1 MSRVSVVMPVLNEAD
16 TLAESLARLRAALT
30 DGDEL
35 IVVDGGSTDHS
46 LDIARQV
53 ADTVLTSQPGRSTQ
67 MNAGAVCARGVW
79 LWFVHADTV
88 LDSRHREALNGLAG
102 TALWGRFDVR
112 LSQPRLLFRVIAFMM
127 NWRSRLTGIATGDQA
142 LFVRRD
148 VFREQGGFPEQPL
161 MEDIALSRRLRALA
175 RPACL
180 RPPVITSSRR
190 WERHGAWRTI
200 WLMWSLRFRYWRGAS
215 PEALHREYYRGDAG

>member
-1 MSRVSVVMPVLNEAD
+1 MN
-16 TLAESLARLRAALT
+16 
-30 DGDEL
+30 
-35 IVVDGGSTDHS
+35 
-46 LDIARQV
+46 
-53 ADTVLTSQPGRSTQ
+53 GRS
-67 MNAGAVCARGVW
+67 
-79 LWFVHADTV
+79 
-88 LDSRHREALNGLAG
+88 GLAG
-102 TALWGRFDVR
+102 L
-112 LSQPRLLFRVIAFMM
+112 
-127 NWRSRLTGIATGDQA
+127 ATGEQA
-142 LFVRRD
+142 LVVRGD

>member
-1 MSRVSVVMPVLNEAD
+1 MSRVSVIVPVLNEAD
-16 TLAESLARLRAALT
+16 TLAESLIRLRTALA
-30 DGDEL
+30 DDDEL
-35 IVVDGGSTDHS
+35 IVVDGGSVDHS
-46 LDIARQV
+46 IDIARQL
-53 ADTVLTSQPGRSTQ
+53 ADTVLTSDQGRSFQ

-79 LWFVHADTV
+79 LWFIHADTV
-88 LDSRHREALNGLAG
+88 LNARHREALGSLVSR
-102 TALWGRFDVR
+102 TLWGRFDVR
-112 LSQPRLLFRVIAFMM
+112 LSQPRPLFRVIAFMM

>member
-1 MSRVSVVMPVLNEAD
+1 MSQVSVIVPVLNEAD

-35 IVVDGGSTDHS
+35 IVVDGGSTDLS
-46 LDIARQV
+46 IDIARKV
-53 ADTVLTSQPGRSTQ
+53 ADTVLTSDQGRSIQ
-67 MNAGAVCARGVW
+67 MNTGAVCARGVW
-79 LWFVHADTV
+79 LWFIHADTV
-88 LDSRHREALNGLAG
+88 LDARHRVALNGLPS
-102 TALWGRFDVR
+102 TTRWGRFDVR
-112 LSQPRLLFRVIAFMM
+112 LSQSRSLFRVIAFMM

-161 MEDIALSRRLRALA
+161 MEDIALSRILRTLA

-190 WERHGAWRTI
+190 WENNGPWRTI

-215 PEALHREYYRGDAG
+215 PDALHRDYYRGDAG

>member
-1 MSRVSVVMPVLNEAD
+1 MSRVSVIVPVLNEAD
-16 TLAESLARLRAALT
+16 TLAESLTRLRTALA
-30 DGDEL
+30 DDDEL
-35 IVVDGGSTDHS
+35 IVVDGGSVDHS
-46 LDIARQV
+46 IDIARQL
-53 ADTVLTSQPGRSTQ
+53 ADTVLTSDQGRSFQ

-79 LWFVHADTV
+79 LWFIHADTV
-88 LDSRHREALNGLAG
+88 LNARHREALGSLVSR
-102 TALWGRFDVR
+102 TLWGRFDVR
-112 LSQPRLLFRVIAFMM
+112 LSQPRPLFRVIAFMM

-215 PEALHREYYRGDAG
+215 PDALHRDYYRGDAG

>member
-1 MSRVSVVMPVLNEAD
+1 MSRISVIVPVLNEAD
-16 TLAESLARLRAALT
+16 TLAESLAWLRAALT
-30 DGDEL
+30 GDDEL

-46 LDIARQV
+46 IDIARQI
-53 ADTVLTSQPGRSTQ
+53 ADTVLTSDQGRSIQ

-79 LWFVHADTV
+79 LWFIHADTV
-88 LDSRHREALNGLAG
+88 LNTRHREALTGLSSSI
-102 TALWGRFDVR
+102 LWGRFDVR
-112 LSQPRLLFRVIAFMM
+112 LSQPRPLFRVIAFMM
-127 NWRSRLTGIATGDQA
+127 NWRSRVTGIATGDQA

-161 MEDIALSRRLRALA
+161 MEDIALSRTLRALS

-215 PEALHREYYRGDAG
+215 PESLHRDYYRGNAG

>member
-1 MSRVSVVMPVLNEAD
+1 MSRVSIIVPVLNEAD

-30 DGDEL
+30 DHDEL
-35 IVVDGGSTDHS
+35 IVVDGGSSDRS
-46 LDIARQV
+46 IDIARAL
-53 ADTVLTSQPGRSTQ
+53 ADTVLTSDPGRSTQ
-67 MNAGAVCARGVW
+67 MNTGAVCARGVW
-79 LWFVHADTV
+79 LWFIHADTV
-88 LDSRHREALNGLAG
+88 LDARHRLALNGLAS
-102 TALWGRFDVR
+102 TTRWGRFDVR
-112 LSQPRLLFRVIAFMM
+112 LSQSRPLFRVIAFMM

-161 MEDIALSRRLRALA
+161 MEDIALTRTLRVLA

-190 WERHGAWRTI
+190 WESNGAWRTI
-200 WLMWSLRFRYWRGAS
+200 WLMWSLRFRYWRGDS
-215 PEALHREYYRGDAG
+215 PDALHREYYRGDAG

>member
-1 MSRVSVVMPVLNEAD
+1 MSRVSVIVPVLNEAD
-16 TLAESLARLRAALT
+16 TLAESLTRLRTALA
-30 DGDEL
+30 DDDEL
-35 IVVDGGSTDHS
+35 IVVDGGSVDHS
-46 LDIARQV
+46 IDIARQL
-53 ADTVLTSQPGRSTQ
+53 ADTVLTSDQGRSFQ

-79 LWFVHADTV
+79 LWFIHADTV
-88 LDSRHREALNGLAG
+88 LNARHREALGSLVSR
-102 TALWGRFDVR
+102 TLWGRFDVR
-112 LSQPRLLFRVIAFMM
+112 LSQPRPLFRVIAFMM

-180 RPPVITSSRR
+180 RPPVSTSSRR

>member
-1 MSRVSVVMPVLNEAD
+1 MSRVSVIVPVLNEAD
-16 TLAESLARLRAALT
+16 TLAESLTRLRTALA
-30 DGDEL
+30 DDDEL
-35 IVVDGGSTDHS
+35 IVVDGGSVDHS
-46 LDIARQV
+46 IDIARQL
-53 ADTVLTSQPGRSTQ
+53 ADTVLTSDQGRSFQ

-79 LWFVHADTV
+79 LWFIHADTV
-88 LDSRHREALNGLAG
+88 LNARHREALGSLVSR
-102 TALWGRFDVR
+102 TLWGRFDVR
-112 LSQPRLLFRVIAFMM
+112 LSQPRPLFRVIAFMM

>member
-1 MSRVSVVMPVLNEAD
+1 MSRVSVIVPVLNEAD
-16 TLAESLARLRAALT
+16 TLAESLTRLRTALA
-30 DGDEL
+30 DDDEL
-35 IVVDGGSTDHS
+35 IVVDGGSVDHS
-46 LDIARQV
+46 IDIARQL
-53 ADTVLTSQPGRSTQ
+53 ADTVLTSDQGRSFQ

-79 LWFVHADTV
+79 LWFIHADTV
-88 LDSRHREALNGLAG
+88 LNARHREALGSLASR
-102 TALWGRFDVR
+102 TLWGRFDVR
-112 LSQPRLLFRVIAFMM
+112 LSQPRPLFRVIALMM